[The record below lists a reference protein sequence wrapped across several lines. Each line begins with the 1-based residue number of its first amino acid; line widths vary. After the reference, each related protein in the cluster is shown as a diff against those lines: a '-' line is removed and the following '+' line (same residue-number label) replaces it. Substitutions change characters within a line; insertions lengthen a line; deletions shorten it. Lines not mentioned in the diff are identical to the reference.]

1 VSDRNRFGAS
11 ARLAPEPTIAG
22 GDKALLPLTPKEGRA
37 VARKIVVQVS
47 CDRCGG
53 EVDSEKAVELS
64 FGGVDYRTDLCAQ
77 HTAELTAA
85 LDPFLS
91 VAERADT
98 RRRSV
103 STTARATDGGP
114 RRPTRRD
121 PAQVGAIRTWAR
133 ANGYEISDRGRIP
146 REVEDAYNRRSN

>member
-1 VSDRNRFGAS
+1 
-11 ARLAPEPTIAG
+11 
-22 GDKALLPLTPKEGRA
+22 

-53 EVDSEKAVELS
+53 EVDSDKAIELS
-64 FGGVDYRTDLCAQ
+64 FGGVDFRTDLCKE
-77 HTAELTAA
+77 HTSELSSA

-91 VAERADT
+91 VAERVDS
-98 RRRSV
+98 RRRS
-103 STTARATDGGP
+103 TATAPRPADGQA

-121 PAQVGAIRTWAR
+121 PIQVGAIRTWAR

-146 REVEDAYNRRSN
+146 REVEDAYNNRSK

>member
-1 VSDRNRFGAS
+1 
-11 ARLAPEPTIAG
+11 
-22 GDKALLPLTPKEGRA
+22 

-53 EVDSEKAVELS
+53 EVDTDKAVELS

-77 HTAELTAA
+77 HAAELTAA

-91 VAERADT
+91 VAERNDT
-98 RRRSV
+98 RRRS
-103 STTARATDGGP
+103 SLAPGRPSDGQV